1 MIEYAVELLHVIAEK
16 YGMFGLFAAEVVEEI
31 IVPIPSAAVMTSG
44 GFLFLG
50 GMPFSIEAFQKL
62 IFGVALPL
70 ALGLTIGSLFVYGL
84 TYYFGRRVI
93 DRFGRWLGVS
103 WADVEKA
110 YAFFHKG
117 HREIP
122 LMIAVRTIPLIPSVA
137 VNAFCGLT
145 RMRIGKYLIL
155 TFFGAMG
162 RGLLMG
168 FIGWQAGSVYFAYAE
183 FIDRIE
189 KIMLLLI
196 GFAVLGFIIYR
207 RTKKPPLHSPEG
219 NGETV

>member
-1 MIEYAVELLHVIAEK
+1 MIEQAVTFLHLLAER
-16 YGMFGLFAAEVVEEI
+16 YGMLGLFAAEIIEEI

-50 GMPFSIEAFQKL
+50 GMPFSFVAFQKL
-62 IFGVALPL
+62 FFGVALPL
-70 ALGLTIGSLFVYGL
+70 ALGLTIGSLFIYGL
-84 TYYFGRRVI
+84 TYYFGRKVI
-93 DRFGRWLGVS
+93 DRYGRWLGVS
-103 WADVEKA
+103 WVDVEKA

-122 LMIAVRTIPLIPSVA
+122 LLILVRTIPLVPSVA

-145 RMRIGKYLIL
+145 RMKIQKYLPL
-155 TFFGAMG
+155 TFFGALG

-189 KIMLLLI
+189 KIVLVLI
-196 GFAVLGFIIYR
+196 ALSVVGFIIYR
-207 RTKKPPLHSPEG
+207 RTKKPSPAPKV
-219 NGETV
+219 T